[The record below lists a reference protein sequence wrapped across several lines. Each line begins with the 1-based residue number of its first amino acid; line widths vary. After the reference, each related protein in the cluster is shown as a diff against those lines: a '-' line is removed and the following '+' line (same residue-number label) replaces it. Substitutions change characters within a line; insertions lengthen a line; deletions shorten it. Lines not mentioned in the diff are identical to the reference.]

1 MTTIDELQQ
10 AMREFEDR
18 ENCDFLIVSLFSDGS
33 GHVLAPEPI
42 PDGHP
47 ETPESCHE
55 QVFDFENIGQLG
67 EYLSAGHLPE
77 TESDPKQK
85 EEVKQ
90 P

>member
-18 ENCDFLIVSLFSDGS
+18 ESCDFLIVSLFSDGS

-42 PDGHP
+42 PEGHP

-55 QVFDFENIGQLG
+55 QVFDFESVDQLS
-67 EYLSAGHLPE
+67 EYLRVGHLPE
-77 TESDPKQK
+77 NQHEAATAQ
-85 EEVKQ
+85 Q
-90 P
+90 A